1 MKIKYYAVKKGVQPG
16 IYTSWEE
23 CEKQVKG
30 YSEAE
35 YQRFYSL
42 ADAEEFLGTSTLL
55 YGLHIFVD
63 GCYSDKKKVAS
74 YGYVAVKDNNIIHEA
89 SGIMDKYT
97 DTRDVSGE
105 LKATVEAINWA
116 IKQGYSKVYIH
127 YDLEGVAAWATGKWN
142 AKTNISRLYVDY
154 IARIKDRIK
163 LLFIKLTSHS
173 SYKHIDVAD
182 ELYIITYR
190 RMLLLSNII
199 KMVMKVKL
207 IQLLEDVRTKGE
219 YHDNR

>member
-1 MKIKYYAVKKGVQPG
+1 MIKEKTMKIKYYAVKKGYQPG

-30 YSEAE
+30 YSGAE

-42 ADAEEFLGTSTLL
+42 EDAEAFLGNSLLL

-74 YGYVAVKDNNIIHEA
+74 YGYVAVKDNNIIQEA

-97 DTRDVSGE
+97 ETRNIAGE

-127 YDLEGVAAWATGKWN
+127 YDYEGIEKWATGEWK
-142 AKTNISRLYVDY
+142 AKNNISRLYIDY
-154 IARIKDRIK
+154 IARIKDTII
-163 LLFIKLTSHS
+163 LSFIKVKCSIFNEMANNLAA
-173 SYKHIDVAD
+173 KVAFG
-182 ELYIITYR
+182 
-190 RMLLLSNII
+190 II
-199 KMVMKVKL
+199 KK
-207 IQLLEDVRTKGE
+207 R
-219 YHDNR
+219 

>member
-97 DTRDVSGE
+97 ETRNVAGE

-127 YDLEGVAAWATGKWN
+127 YDYEGIEKWTTGEWK
-142 AKTNISRLYVDY
+142 AKNNISRLYVDY
-154 IARIKDRIK
+154 IARIKDTII
-163 LLFIKLTSHS
+163 LSFIKVKCNIYNEMAYNLAAKAAFGRCTN
-173 SYKHIDVAD
+173 K
-182 ELYIITYR
+182 R
-190 RMLLLSNII
+190 RIS
-199 KMVMKVKL
+199 
-207 IQLLEDVRTKGE
+207 
-219 YHDNR
+219 